1 MRYNQ
6 VIKSAG
12 VDESSIRAKEKQGR
26 RDDDFIRR

>member
-12 VDESSIRAKEKQGR
+12 VDESSIRTKEKQGR
-26 RDDDFIRR
+26 RDDEIDID